1 MIELV
6 ARKAAELGFE
16 AEILSKNEIKV
27 YPTSKEKKVCFYH
40 EVRKIKEEHPQTP
53 LDVIYDHTNMQVLSN
68 EERKKEISKI
78 GELVRKFRGF
88 IEVNNGNQ
96 VNCYMKSEA
105 TVEVIKKN
113 LHKWYDLI
121 FWLDDQQTK
130 KSPLF
135 INVRQIYQDGEA
147 MSLQEKNGAI
157 RRIEE
162 FAKKYGGEVEIISR
176 SEVEVYVKTE
186 KQQKVIESFTRKYN
200 GLKVYVGEQVE
211 TFEIQVKIQ

>member
-1 MIELV
+1 MIELA

-16 AEILSKNEIKV
+16 TEILSKNEIKV
-27 YPTSKEKKVCFYH
+27 YPTSKEKKVFFYH

-113 LHKWYDLI
+113 LHKWYDMI

-135 INVRQIYQDGEA
+135 INVRQIYRDGEA
-147 MSLQEKNGAI
+147 MSLQEKNAAI
-157 RRIEE
+157 HRMEE

-176 SEVEVYVKTE
+176 SEVAIYVKTE

-200 GLKVYVGEQVE
+200 GLKVYAGEQVE